1 MKIWGWVLMA
11 LLFFGTR
18 LPRNQR
24 ATSLSCFFLV
34 AGRLGLLPQCDLVR
48 SGNKDHVHAMGHRG
62 QPFTSDDV
70 KPAQSQTQLGH
81 PVGLDKPVGV
91 LNRLEG
97 FCQQVQGGVSTTYLH
112 RTFITAARSRM
123 TQMEGSKYC
132 GFINIR

>member
-1 MKIWGWVLMA
+1 MKIWGWVHMA

-34 AGRLGLLPQCDLVR
+34 AGRLGLLPQCNLVR

-70 KPAQSQTQLGH
+70 KPAKPDSTGTPCGPGQASGGTEQVGGILSIDKSRVESLPHTCTGH
-81 PVGLDKPVGV
+81 SSPLLD
-91 LNRLEG
+91 RE
-97 FCQQVQGGVSTTYLH
+97 
-112 RTFITAARSRM
+112 
-123 TQMEGSKYC
+123 
-132 GFINIR
+132 